1 MNSKKMIHEKTLE
14 EIVTYVTIGSMLI
27 PATYYAIPLAY
38 SLIKDLA
45 KLYFKNTRNSNI
57 SSAPEMRSISERDN
71 QQNYTEKHRE

>member
-71 QQNYTEKHRE
+71 QQNYTEKRRE